1 MATLTDLINFPK
13 SRKVA
18 IVIALLG
25 TVLSLPFPI
34 AGLHKFYLGQPVWGV
49 IYLLLWQT
57 PIPRIACAID
67 VVLYFIQDSEQFA
80 LKFNLSLPITQKTTA
95 IEPNYQVGSIAQAMR
110 ELDQLRLDG
119 LISEYEFEQKRRNLL
134 DKIS

>member
-1 MATLTDLINFPK
+1 MATLTDLLNLPK

-25 TVLSLPFPI
+25 TVLSLPFPV

-67 VVLYFIQDSEQFA
+67 VVLYLIQDSEQFA
-80 LKFNLSLPITQKTTA
+80 LKFNLSLPIGNRTTA
-95 IEPNYQVGSIAQAMR
+95 LEPSYQVGSIAQAMR